1 MAVIDNPDTWE
12 RVGAT
17 VRMAR
22 ELRGLKP
29 DELAN
34 RLTISRAYLA
44 NIEAGRKKLTP
55 VLLAKVSAVL
65 DIPQISIIDIA
76 RDEAAA

>member
-1 MAVIDNPDTWE
+1 MALIDHPDTWE

-17 VRMAR
+17 LRLAR

-34 RLTISRAYLA
+34 RLQISRTYLA

-55 VLLAKVSAVL
+55 VLLAKACTVL
-65 DIPQISIIDIA
+65 DIPQISIIDAA
-76 RDEAAA
+76 RDEAVA

>member
-1 MAVIDNPDTWE
+1 MAVIEHPDSWE

-17 VRMAR
+17 LRTTR

-29 DELAN
+29 DQLAN
-34 RLTISRAYLA
+34 RLGISRSYLA

-55 VLLAKVSAVL
+55 ELLAKACSVL
-65 DIPQISIIDIA
+65 DIPQIAILDVA
-76 RDEAAA
+76 REVA

>member
-1 MAVIDNPDTWE
+1 MALLDNPDTWE

-17 VRMAR
+17 IRLAR

-55 VLLAKVSAVL
+55 VLLAKVCTVL
-65 DIPQISIIDIA
+65 DIPQIAILDVA